1 MKDSNLSS
9 ITHPLW
15 LGLLGLAIGLT
26 GALATF
32 SLGRSMRPP
41 RTLRG
46 AMLNPPSPAVD
57 FRLKGADDRNYSLY
71 DFPGQPILLAF
82 SCQTCSQN
90 FALLETLAGVLQA
103 TNSLDN
109 KPQVLIVNLAADSR
123 TEFNKTLSSFS
134 PDFIALSGE
143 PGEIGDLAR
152 SYDIYFSAGE
162 SQSVIELIPLIMLI
176 DDQRSWRAIYPLALS
191 AEDIASDIEIVLAE
205 K

>member
-1 MKDSNLSS
+1 MKGSRISS

-15 LGLLGLAIGLT
+15 LGLLGLAVGLS

-41 RTLRG
+41 ITLRG

-71 DFPGQPILLAF
+71 DFQRQPVLLAF

-90 FALLETLAGVLQA
+90 SALLEKLASVQQA
-103 TNSLDN
+103 TKALHTT
-109 KPQVLIVNLAADSR
+109 PQVLIVNLDPQSSAEFDR
-123 TEFNKTLSSFS
+123 TINDFNA
-134 PDFIALSGE
+134 DFIALSGE
-143 PGEIGDLAR
+143 TGEIGDLAR

-162 SQSVIELIPLIMLI
+162 GQAVIELIALIMLI
-176 DDQRSWRAIYPLALS
+176 DDQGTWRAIYPLALS
-191 AEDIASDIEIVLAE
+191 AEDIASDIEMVLE
-205 K
+205 E